1 MRNTRRV
8 FLIISI
14 LLFGWIFIQI
24 FNQIDL
30 IPNYSRVFVHEEVSK
45 IENFTN
51 LNELKQFSKSKIYN
65 LQRSNIERSNMAH
78 KQLFIIFILVG
89 IQLFLYISKNKSKT
103 L

>member
-24 FNQIDL
+24 FSQIDL
-30 IPNYSRVFVHEEVSK
+30 IPNYSRVFIQEDISK
-45 IENFTN
+45 IENFTD

-65 LQRSNIERSNMAH
+65 LQRSNIERSNVAY
-78 KQLFIIFILVG
+78 KQLFIIFILLG
-89 IQLFLYISKNKSKT
+89 IQVFLYISKNKSKT